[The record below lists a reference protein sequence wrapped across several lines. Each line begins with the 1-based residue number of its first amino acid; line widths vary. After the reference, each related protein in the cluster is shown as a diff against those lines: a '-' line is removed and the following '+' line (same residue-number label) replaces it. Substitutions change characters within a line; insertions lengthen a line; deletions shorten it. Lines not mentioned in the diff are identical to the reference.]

1 MAGKLR
7 LENLNYRTST
17 SCRHAFDFI
26 ETTVVIDSDEK
37 IFVPELKQIH
47 CDFVP
52 WSVGY
57 FMGQHWLLTL
67 FGSVCTAGSTFAD
80 VISDFLVHSRPV
92 NIITGSA

>member
-7 LENLNYRTST
+7 LENLNYCTGT
-17 SCRHAFDFI
+17 SCLHALDFI
-26 ETTVVIDSDEK
+26 ETSVVIDCDDK
-37 IFVPELKQIH
+37 IFVSELKQIH

-52 WSVGY
+52 WSFGY

-80 VISDFLVHSRPV
+80 VISDFMAHSRPV
-92 NIITGSA
+92 NFITGSA